1 MAQPFEIPV
10 NEVHIDHQVLMI
22 DGLAS
27 RRSKK
32 VRRLDSNEFRRL
44 LEAKHKELLLS
55 TSDRDDIVIEN
66 TADEMDRL
74 QQQLSREVAIRNLDH
89 SSKLLK
95 SVQAALD
102 RIEDEIYGVCLYCEE
117 PIPEKRLRA
126 VPWASHCVACQEILD
141 RQRTIS
147 EDDDGTVGFAA

>member
-1 MAQPFEIPV
+1 
-10 NEVHIDHQVLMI
+10 
-22 DGLAS
+22 
-27 RRSKK
+27 

-44 LEAKHKELLLS
+44 LEAKHKELLS
-55 TSDRDDIVIEN
+55 TTSDRNDIVIES

-95 SVQAALD
+95 SIQAALD
-102 RIEDEIYGVCLYCEE
+102 RIEDEIYGVCLHCEE
-117 PIPEKRLRA
+117 PIPENRLRA

-141 RQRTIS
+141 RERTIS
-147 EDDDGTVGFAA
+147 EGKDHHGTIGFAA